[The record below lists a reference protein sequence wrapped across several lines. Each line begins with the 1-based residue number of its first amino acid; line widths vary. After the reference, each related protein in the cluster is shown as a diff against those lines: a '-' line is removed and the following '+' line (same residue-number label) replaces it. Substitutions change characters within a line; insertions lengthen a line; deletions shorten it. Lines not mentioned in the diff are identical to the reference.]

1 MNREKNY
8 ACLAIIKQP
17 GLGDA
22 QILLSNLHH
31 ISKEIGKPL
40 TLLTQKTTGAAAVF
54 KHDPHIDDIIDLGKR
69 DFFNI
74 INKIKSKKFDKCYIY
89 SDSIRLY
96 LIALLSGI
104 SHKKIYHYPFFSKK
118 GKNFYKTAQE
128 FTEKILYKKITSH
141 SKIYWDKDDI
151 EKTKIKYNI
160 TNDTKNFI
168 IAPSASGETK
178 RWPINNYIKLL
189 EELNKKNP
197 SKFFIAAGH
206 DDKNLVKKIMDSSI
220 AKRCISLCNLNI
232 EQMIPIFASC
242 RCCISND
249 TGFGHLAANLN
260 VQVLMI
266 FCDSPASAYGLWNP
280 NIKIVVPEGET
291 IESTKHDTLGKS
303 RISFHEVFE
312 KSLELIS

>member
-31 ISKEIGKPL
+31 ISREIGKPL
-40 TLLTQKTTGAAAVF
+40 TLLTQKTTGASAVF
-54 KHDPHIDDIIDLGKR
+54 KHDPHVDNIIDLGKR

-74 INKIKSKKFDKCYIY
+74 INKIKSKKFDRCYIY

-96 LIALLSGI
+96 LIALFSGI
-104 SHKKIYHYPFFSKK
+104 ARKKIYHYPFFSKK

-128 FTEKILYKKITSH
+128 FTEKILYKKITSY

-178 RWPINNYIKLL
+178 RWPINNYIKLID
-189 EELNKKNP
+189 ELNKKYP

-206 DDKNLVKKIMDSSI
+206 NDKNLVKKIMDSSI
-220 AKRCISLCNLNI
+220 AKRCVSLCNLNI
-232 EQMIPIFASC
+232 EQIIPIFASC
-242 RCCISND
+242 ECCISND

-266 FCDSPASAYGLWNP
+266 FCDSPASSYGLWNP
-280 NIKIVVPEGET
+280 NITVVVPEGET
-291 IESTKHDTLGKS
+291 IESTRHDTLGKY
-303 RISFHEVFE
+303 RVSFDEVFE

>member
-31 ISKEIGKPL
+31 ISKEIDKPL
-40 TLLTQKTTGAAAVF
+40 TLLTQRTTGATAVF
-54 KHDPHIDDIIDLGKR
+54 RYDPHVDDVVDLGKK

-74 INKIKSKKFDKCYIY
+74 INKIKSRKFDQCYIY

-96 LIALLSGI
+96 LIALFSGI
-104 SHKKIYHYPFFSKK
+104 PRKKIYHYPFFSKK

-128 FTEKILYKKITSH
+128 FTEKILHKKITSC

-151 EKTKIKYNI
+151 DETKIKYNI
-160 TNDTKNFI
+160 TSNTKNYI

-189 EELNKKNP
+189 KELNKKHP
-197 SKFFIAAGH
+197 SKFFIAAGQ
-206 DDKNLVKKIMDSSI
+206 DDKSLVKKIMDSSI
-220 AKRCISLCNLNI
+220 GKRCVSLCDLNI
-232 EQMIPIFASC
+232 EQIIPIFASC
-242 RCCISND
+242 ESCISND

-260 VQVLMI
+260 VKVLMI

-280 NIKIVVPEGET
+280 NIKVVVPVGET
-291 IESTKHDTLGKS
+291 IESTKHDTLGNS
-303 RISFHEVFE
+303 RVSFHEVLE

>member
-8 ACLAIIKQP
+8 TCLAIIKQP
-17 GLGDA
+17 GIGDA

-31 ISKEIGKPL
+31 ISKETGKSL
-40 TLLTQKTTGAAAVF
+40 TLLAQRTTGAKAVF
-54 KHDPHIDDIIDLGKR
+54 THDPHVDDVIDLGKTG
-69 DFFNI
+69 FFNI
-74 INKIKSKKFDKCYIY
+74 INKIKSKKFDQCYIY

-96 LIALLSGI
+96 LIALFSGI
-104 SHKKIYHYPFFSKK
+104 PRKKIYHYPFFSKK

-128 FTEKILYKKITSH
+128 FTEKILYRKITSC
-141 SKIYWDKDDI
+141 SKIYWDKSDI

-160 TNDTKNFI
+160 TNDTKNYI

-189 EELNKKNP
+189 EELNKKNL
-197 SKFFIAAGH
+197 SKFFIAAGQN
-206 DDKNLVKKIMDSSI
+206 DENLVKKIMDSSI
-220 AKRCISLCNLNI
+220 GKRCVSLCNLNI
-232 EQMIPIFASC
+232 EQIIPIFASC
-242 RCCISND
+242 EFCISND

-260 VQVLMI
+260 IQVLMI

-280 NIKIVVPEGET
+280 NIKIVVPDGET

-303 RISFHEVFE
+303 RVSFHKAFE
-312 KSLELIS
+312 KALVLIS